1 MVIFDGKYLCVS
13 LTKSKNYKKLL
24 NVAREQEDFEYIP
37 SVNVLC
43 LLPTKNNARLLKEL
57 GYPFDST
64 ALPFLREKK
73 KELPDGLMPFQKE
86 GVTEMLKRDFN
97 TLLADPMGLGKTVQV
112 AVYLKMRKNLNS
124 TETWFMTIQ
133 TF

>member
-24 NVAREQEDFEYIP
+24 DVAKEQGEFQYIP

-43 LLPTKNNARLLKEL
+43 LLPTRNNAKLLKEL
-57 GYPFDST
+57 GYPIDSSVI
-64 ALPFLREKK
+64 PFLREKK

-86 GVTEMLKRDFN
+86 GVSEMLNRDFN
-97 TLLADPMGLGKTVQV
+97 TLLADQ
-112 AVYLKMRKNLNS
+112 RR
-124 TETWFMTIQ
+124 TWNHRSRRSLRCRSGTSR
-133 TF
+133 